1 MSPQEYFPSIYR
13 NDLRVFSEWKS
24 LTIPD
29 YGPFDQL
36 CGWTVGALFE
46 PTQRIKY
53 ASPSDFICCLYAL
66 NLLNQSLYSMHSDY
80 YYEWCAKSEPFIDS
94 RGCKSGH
101 GGFTS
106 APNSILRFARDPS
119 YVPRATPVE
128 ISNDQIQSY
137 IRYFFNEYLNQ
148 KILSESFRKE
158 DFVKFIEM
166 LESDPDCDK
175 LKRYI

>member
-1 MSPQEYFPSIYR
+1 MSPQKYFPSIYR
-13 NDLRVFSEWKS
+13 DDLRIFAGWKN

-53 ASPSDFICCLYAL
+53 ASPSDFICCLYVL
-66 NLLNQSLYSMHSDY
+66 NLINQSLYSMHSDY
-80 YYEWCAKSEPFIDS
+80 YYEWCAKSEPFINS

-106 APNSILRFARDPS
+106 APNSILRFAKDPS
-119 YVPRATPVE
+119 YVPRATPVA
-128 ISNDQIQSY
+128 ISNEQIMIY
-137 IRYFFNEYLNQ
+137 LDYFCAEYLKQ
-148 KILSESFRKE
+148 TIPPSFL
-158 DFVKFIEM
+158 
-166 LESDPDCDK
+166 LEVDLIK
-175 LKRYI
+175 LTELLKTDSN